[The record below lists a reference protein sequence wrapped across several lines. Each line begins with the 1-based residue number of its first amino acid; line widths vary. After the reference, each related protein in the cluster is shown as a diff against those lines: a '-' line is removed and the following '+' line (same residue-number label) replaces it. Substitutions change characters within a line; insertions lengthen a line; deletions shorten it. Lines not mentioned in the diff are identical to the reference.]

1 MKRKDKN
8 TVLKDLKE
16 IEDIIVKAAPTEIR
30 VGDAGTNLS
39 IKRVIE
45 DIENRTVT
53 VVWEDGKVTKSTA
66 DPEDEFDFNVGFG
79 LCIAKR
85 LTDNIGRYAEVL
97 RKTGRFVSADD
108 ERHNKKYAREIEA
121 GIKKERKKNSDELPF

>member
-1 MKRKDKN
+1 MNKKDKTKVFKN
-8 TVLKDLKE
+8 LKE
-16 IEDIIVKAAPTEIR
+16 IINIINKTAPTEIR

-39 IKRVIE
+39 IKKVIE
-45 DIENRTVT
+45 DVENRTVT
-53 VVWEDGKVTKSTA
+53 VLWEDGKVTRSTA
-66 DPEDEFDFNVGFG
+66 DPEDNFDFNVGFG

-108 ERHNKKYAREIEA
+108 ERHDKKQAREI
-121 GIKKERKKNSDELPF
+121 KKKINNEREKNSGELPR

>member
-8 TVLKDLKE
+8 TVLKDLNE
-16 IEDIIVKAAPTEIR
+16 IKDIIVKAAPTEIR

-97 RKTGRFVSADD
+97 KKTGRFVSADD
-108 ERHNKKYAREIEA
+108 ERHNKKQAREI
-121 GIKKERKKNSDELPF
+121 KKKNNKERKKNSGELPR

>member
-8 TVLKDLKE
+8 TVLKDLKV
-16 IEDIIVKAAPTEIR
+16 IEDIIVKAARTESR

-79 LCIAKR
+79 L
-85 LTDNIGRYAEVL
+85 
-97 RKTGRFVSADD
+97 
-108 ERHNKKYAREIEA
+108 
-121 GIKKERKKNSDELPF
+121 

>member
-1 MKRKDKN
+1 MNKKDKTKVFKN
-8 TVLKDLKE
+8 LKE
-16 IEDIIVKAAPTEIR
+16 IIDIINKTAPTEIR

-53 VVWEDGKVTKSTA
+53 VLWEDGKVTRSTA
-66 DPEDEFDFNVGFG
+66 DHEDNFDFNVGFG

-108 ERHNKKYAREIEA
+108 ERHNKKQAREI
-121 GIKKERKKNSDELPF
+121 KKKNNKERKKNSGELPR

>member
-1 MKRKDKN
+1 MNKKDR
-8 TVLKDLKE
+8 LKVFRNLKE
-16 IEDIIVKAAPTEIR
+16 IIDIINKAAPTEIR

-53 VVWEDGKVTKSTA
+53 VLWEDGKVTRSTA
-66 DPEDEFDFNVGFG
+66 DPEDNYDFNVGFG

-121 GIKKERKKNSDELPF
+121 EIKKEKKKNSDELPF

>member
-16 IEDIIVKAAPTEIR
+16 IEDIIRKSAPTEIR

-66 DPEDEFDFNVGFG
+66 DPEDDFDFNVGFG

-108 ERHNKKYAREIEA
+108 GRHNKKQAREI
-121 GIKKERKKNSDELPF
+121 KKKNNKERKKNSGELPR

>member
-1 MKRKDKN
+1 MNKKDRRKVFEN
-8 TVLKDLKE
+8 LKE
-16 IEDIIVKAAPTEIR
+16 IIDIINKTAPTEIR

-53 VVWEDGKVTKSTA
+53 VLWEDGKVTRSTA
-66 DPEDEFDFNVGFG
+66 DPEDNFDFNVGFG

-108 ERHNKKYAREIEA
+108 ERHNKKQAREIKKK
-121 GIKKERKKNSDELPF
+121 INKERKKNSGELPF

>member
-1 MKRKDKN
+1 MNKKDKTKVFKN
-8 TVLKDLKE
+8 LKE
-16 IEDIIVKAAPTEIR
+16 IIDIINKTAPTEVR

-53 VVWEDGKVTKSTA
+53 VLWEDGKVTRSTA
-66 DPEDEFDFNVGFG
+66 DPEDNFDFNVGFG

-108 ERHNKKYAREIEA
+108 ERHNKKQAREIKKK
-121 GIKKERKKNSDELPF
+121 INKERKKNYGELPR

>member
-39 IKRVIE
+39 IQIVIE

-108 ERHNKKYAREIEA
+108 ERHNKKQAREI
-121 GIKKERKKNSDELPF
+121 KKKNNKERKKNSGELPR

>member
-1 MKRKDKN
+1 MNKKDKAK
-8 TVLKDLKE
+8 VLKNLKE
-16 IEDIIVKAAPTEIR
+16 IIDIINKTSPTEIR

-66 DPEDEFDFNVGFG
+66 DPEDDFDFNVGFG

-85 LTDNIGRYAEVL
+85 LTDNIGKYAEVL

-108 ERHNKKYAREIEA
+108 ERHNKKQAREIKKK
-121 GIKKERKKNSDELPF
+121 INKERQSRSDM

>member
-1 MKRKDKN
+1 MNKKDKAKVFKN
-8 TVLKDLKE
+8 LKE
-16 IEDIIVKAAPTEIR
+16 IIDIINKASPTEIR

-108 ERHNKKYAREIEA
+108 ERHNKKQAREI
-121 GIKKERKKNSDELPF
+121 KKKNNKERKKNSGELPF

>member
-1 MKRKDKN
+1 MNKKDK
-8 TVLKDLKE
+8 TKVFMKLKE
-16 IEDIIVKAAPTEIR
+16 IVDIINKTAPTEVR

-53 VVWEDGKVTKSTA
+53 VLWEDGKVTRSTA
-66 DPEDEFDFNVGFG
+66 DPEDNYDFNVGFG

-108 ERHNKKYAREIEA
+108 ERHNKKQAREI
-121 GIKKERKKNSDELPF
+121 KKKNNKERKKNSGELPR

>member
-1 MKRKDKN
+1 MNKKDKAKVFKN
-8 TVLKDLKE
+8 LKE
-16 IEDIIVKAAPTEIR
+16 IIDIINKAAPTEIR

-39 IKRVIE
+39 IKIVIE

-53 VVWEDGKVTKSTA
+53 VVWEDGKATKSTA
-66 DPEDEFDFNVGFG
+66 DPEDDFDFNVGFG

-108 ERHNKKYAREIEA
+108 ERHKKKQASE
-121 GIKKERKKNSDELPF
+121 IKKKINKEREKKSGK

>member
-1 MKRKDKN
+1 MNKKDRTK
-8 TVLKDLKE
+8 VFKKLKE
-16 IEDIIVKAAPTEIR
+16 IIDITNTIDPTESR
-30 VGDAGTNLS
+30 VGAAGTNLS

-45 DIENRTVT
+45 DIENRTVI
-53 VVWEDGKVTKSTA
+53 VLWEDGEVTRSTA
-66 DPEDEFDFNVGFG
+66 DPEDNFDFKVGFG

-108 ERHNKKYAREIEA
+108 ERHKKKQAREIKKK
-121 GIKKERKKNSDELPF
+121 INKERKKNSGELPR

>member
-1 MKRKDKN
+1 MNKKDKIK
-8 TVLKDLKE
+8 VFMKLKE
-16 IEDIIVKAAPTEIR
+16 IVDIINKTAPTEVR

-53 VVWEDGKVTKSTA
+53 VLWEDGKVTRSTA
-66 DPEDEFDFNVGFG
+66 DPEDNYDFNVGFG

-108 ERHNKKYAREIEA
+108 ERHKKKQASE
-121 GIKKERKKNSDELPF
+121 IKKKINKEREKKSGK

>member
-1 MKRKDKN
+1 MNKKDK
-8 TVLKDLKE
+8 TKVFMKLKE
-16 IEDIIVKAAPTEIR
+16 IVDIINKTAPTEIR

-53 VVWEDGKVTKSTA
+53 VLWEDGKVTRSTA
-66 DPEDEFDFNVGFG
+66 DPEDNYDFNVGFG

-108 ERHNKKYAREIEA
+108 ERHNKKQAREI
-121 GIKKERKKNSDELPF
+121 KKKNNKERKKNSGELPR